1 MLNNYVCSVFT
12 KDGEP
17 NIVTLEPN
25 STIKDILITED
36 MVKEKIRKLKPHS
49 AKGPDNI
56 TARLLKDNKE
66 ALISPLCI
74 IYRKSMSSRKM
85 PEDWRIANVTP
96 IFKKGTKTKAEN
108 YRPVSLTS
116 IPCKMFEAII
126 KDQLIN
132 QVLDNP
138 LIKNTQHGF
147 LSNKSCTRNLLEF
160 LEKVTEIYDINKP
173 LDMIYLDFAKLCKC
187 SDWQEVF
194 FEVYRRDQLHS

>member
-1 MLNNYVCSVFT
+1 MNLYWIGIMGTQLVFHEFYSNIDWNLMLNYKNAEEVW
-12 KDGEP
+12 E
-17 NIVTLEPN
+17 
-25 STIKDILITED
+25 ILKAKIED

-49 AKGPDNI
+49 AKGPENI

-173 LDMIYLDFAKLCKC
+173 LDIIYLDYAKPYKC
-187 SDWQEVF
+187 SDWQEVI
-194 FEVYRRDQLHS
+194 

>member
-1 MLNNYVCSVFT
+1 MNLYWIGIMGTQLVFHEFYNNIDWNLMLND
-12 KDGEP
+12 KIAE
-17 NIVTLEPN
+17 EAWE
-25 STIKDILITED
+25 ILKAKIED

-126 KDQLIN
+126 KD
-132 QVLDNP
+132 
-138 LIKNTQHGF
+138 
-147 LSNKSCTRNLLEF
+147 
-160 LEKVTEIYDINKP
+160 
-173 LDMIYLDFAKLCKC
+173 
-187 SDWQEVF
+187 
-194 FEVYRRDQLHS
+194 